1 MTYRDTSCRF
11 RRIIAVRFTRRSDER
26 SEPGSHSFVFP
37 WIWCMYG
44 ARIMRRLTLR
54 TNRVRVLVPD
64 WLPRNTTCHLPT
76 LTDQLFVLSSSL
88 ADSRNSHD
96 TLGRAWAA
104 VAQTNTANLDL
115 PVMNHAPVGLRFS
128 IIRSFDRAEPLNR
141 AEEMLEWMLSRLA
154 HLALIANSLINGSYW
169 SLEKQKLL

>member
-1 MTYRDTSCRF
+1 
-11 RRIIAVRFTRRSDER
+11 
-26 SEPGSHSFVFP
+26 
-37 WIWCMYG
+37 MYG

-128 IIRSFDRAEPLNR
+128 IIRS
-141 AEEMLEWMLSRLA
+141 SRTVESSRGNVGMNA
-154 HLALIANSLINGSYW
+154 IEIGAPCTYR
-169 SLEKQKLL
+169 E